1 MLPRVE
7 TKVVVITG
15 ASSGIGASLAKQLS
29 NEGHQLVLG
38 ARRKAEL
45 EASAAACGEKAT
57 AVVTDVTR
65 KDQVERLM
73 QAALDKHGR
82 IDVWVNNASV
92 TSGKRVA
99 ELDEAEIDRVFAV
112 NFKGAVY
119 GAQVVLP
126 HFIQRGAGHL
136 INVGCFFGRVPL
148 GPARVV
154 YNASKAALDVLTA
167 DLRMELSAAHPQ
179 LEISLVMPG
188 PIAGSGGD
196 KLPLYPGVNLQSA
209 DEVADT
215 IAGVIEAPR
224 REVYS
229 LPFLKALSRRYHDDV
244 DEFEAGM
251 AQPLL
256 RAPMLRPPTRPE
268 GG

>member
-1 MLPRVE
+1 MLQSVE

-29 NEGHQLVLG
+29 TEGHQLVLG
-38 ARRKAEL
+38 ARRKSEL
-45 EASAAACGEKAT
+45 EASAAACGDKAI
-57 AVVTDVTR
+57 AVVTDVT
-65 KDQVERLM
+65 KKAEVEALK

-92 TSGKRVA
+92 TSGKRVS
-99 ELDEAEIDRVFAV
+99 EVDETEIDRVFAV
-112 NFKGAVY
+112 NFKGAIY
-119 GAQVVLP
+119 GAQAVIP
-126 HFIQRGAGHL
+126 HFIQRGVGHL

-167 DLRMELSAAHPQ
+167 DLRMDLAPAHPQ
-179 LEISLVMPG
+179 IEVSLVLPG
-188 PIAGSGGD
+188 PVANSGGD

-209 DEVADT
+209 DEIADT

-229 LPFLKALSRRYHDDV
+229 VPFLKALSRRYHDDV

-256 RAPMLRPPTRPE
+256 RAPMLRPPPRPE
-268 GG
+268 GS

>member
-1 MLPRVE
+1 ME

-15 ASSGIGASLAKQLS
+15 ASSGVGASLAKQLS

-38 ARRKAEL
+38 ARRSTEL
-45 EASAAACGEKAT
+45 EAVAAACGGKAI
-57 AVVTDVTR
+57 AVPADVTR
-65 KDQVERLM
+65 KHDVESLM
-73 QAALDKHGR
+73 KAALEKHGR
-82 IDVWVNNASV
+82 VDVWVNNASV

-99 ELDEAEIDRVFAV
+99 DLEESEIDRVFGV
-112 NFKGAVY
+112 NFKGAVF
-119 GAQVVLP
+119 GAQAVIP
-126 HFIQRGAGHL
+126 HFIQRGSGHL

-148 GPARVV
+148 GPARVA

-167 DLRMELSAAHPQ
+167 DLRMEITQAHPQ
-179 LEISLVMPG
+179 IEISLVLPG
-188 PIAGSGGD
+188 PIADSGSD

-209 DEVADT
+209 DEIADT

-229 LPFLKALSRRYHDDV
+229 VPFLKALARRYHDDV

-256 RAPMLRPPTRPE
+256 RAPMLRPPPRPE
-268 GG
+268 

>member
-1 MLPRVE
+1 M
-7 TKVVVITG
+7 VVVTG
-15 ASSGIGASLAKQLS
+15 ASSGVGASLAKQLS

-38 ARRKAEL
+38 ARRKSEL
-45 EASAAACGEKAT
+45 EATAAACGDKAF
-57 AVVTDVTR
+57 AVVTDVA
-65 KDQVERLM
+65 KKHDVEKLK

-99 ELDEAEIDRVFAV
+99 ELDEAEIDRVLGV
-112 NFKGAVY
+112 NFKGAVF
-119 GAQVVLP
+119 GAQAVLP
-126 HFIQRGAGHL
+126 HFLQRGLGHL

-148 GPARVV
+148 GPSRVV

-167 DLRMELSAAHPQ
+167 DLRMEITQAHPEI
-179 LEISLVMPG
+179 EISLVLPG
-188 PIAGSGGD
+188 PIAGSGSD
-196 KLPLYPGVNLQSA
+196 RLPLYPGVNLQSA

-229 LPFLKALSRRYHDDV
+229 VPFLKALARRYHEDV

-256 RAPMLRPPTRPE
+256 PAPLLRPPPRPE
-268 GG
+268 GS

>member
-1 MLPRVE
+1 MLSRVE
-7 TKVVVITG
+7 NKVVVITG
-15 ASSGIGASLAKQLS
+15 ASSGIGASLAKQLC
-29 NEGHQLVLG
+29 NEGHLVVLG
-38 ARRKAEL
+38 ARREAEL
-45 EASAAACGEKAT
+45 NAAAAAAGDKAT
-57 AVVTDVTR
+57 AVVTDVT
-65 KDQVERLM
+65 KNAEVERLK

-92 TSGKRVA
+92 TSGKRVS
-99 ELDEAEIDRVFAV
+99 ELDEAEIDRVFGV

-119 GAQVVLP
+119 GAQAVLP
-126 HFIQRGAGHL
+126 HFMQRGSGHL

-167 DLRMELSAAHPQ
+167 DLRMDLSPAHPQ
-179 LEISLVMPG
+179 IEVSLVMPG
-188 PIAGSGGD
+188 PVAGAGAD
-196 KLPLYPGVNLQSA
+196 KLPLYPGVNTQSA
-209 DEVADT
+209 DEIADT

-229 LPFLKALSRRYHDDV
+229 VPFLKALSRRYHDDV

-256 RAPMLRPPTRPE
+256 RPMLRPPPRPE
-268 GG
+268 GS